1 MCLAIPGKII
11 SIDAAIPEMTMAKV
25 DFGGIIK
32 PICVQ
37 WVNIAEGDYIL
48 AHAGMAISVIDAQE
62 AEQTLADFDT
72 IARSLDESMVKD
84 SDSIVRHSDSMV
96 RHSETMVRH
105 SDSVVKHSE
114 TIESQLNHNRITIES
129 PPITIE
135 SPPITIE
142 SPPITIE
149 SPSNHP

>member
-84 SDSIVRHSDSMV
+84 SDSIVRHSDSIVRHSDSMV

-105 SDSVVKHSE
+105 SDSVVRHSE

-135 SPPITIE
+135 SPP
-142 SPPITIE
+142 
-149 SPSNHP
+149 NHN